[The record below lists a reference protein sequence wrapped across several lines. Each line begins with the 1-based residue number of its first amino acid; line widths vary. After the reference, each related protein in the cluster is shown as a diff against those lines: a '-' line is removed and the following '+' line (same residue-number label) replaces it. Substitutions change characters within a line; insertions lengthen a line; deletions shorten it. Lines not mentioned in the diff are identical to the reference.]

1 MSNQSGII
9 NKTAYKLWRVPAIL
23 LSYLFHPVFVPVYF
37 MLFLLYVHPI
47 HFLGYTSR
55 ERLLILLQA
64 VSMFSFF
71 PLVTVGLLKALGFIS
86 SIQLREQ
93 KDRIIPLVASGIWY
107 FWIWYVWKNMPGHA
121 VVAIQYALGIWL
133 SSIAALML
141 NTRFKISLHTLALGV
156 TLCILLRPT
165 FFRLTEVRKW
175 KKGPTALLLMIVSLL
190 VILFPVALLLQ
201 MLSGKL
207 TYALEHSGELVTSLK
222 QVVAEIEMRY
232 HVVILSEANINRVG
246 EWMASLLP
254 RMLGATFN
262 SLSTIFFLYFI
273 LYFLFT
279 QGRAF
284 EKALVQYL
292 PFRADNVGLLEKEV
306 HSMVVAN
313 AVGIPVVAFAQ
324 GIVGLIGYWLIG
336 VKEPFFWFGITC
348 IAGMLPVIG
357 AALAYIPLIIIFLAN
372 GQMGQGIAMFF
383 FGFGVIGTVDNFLR
397 FTLLRKIGDVHPLVT
412 VFGVIAG
419 LSLFGFIGLI
429 FGPLLIS
436 LLLLLIR
443 IYRSEFVVKH
453 GAIG

>member
-1 MSNQSGII
+1 MQPII
-9 NKTAYKLWRVPAIL
+9 DANRVRQ
-23 LSYLFHPVFVPVYF
+23 
-37 MLFLLYVHPI
+37 LFLI
-47 HFLGYTSR
+47 A
-55 ERLLILLQA
+55 LILLIGVVLFQELA
-64 VSMFSFF
+64 FYI
-71 PLVTVGLLKALGFIS
+71 PALLGAL
-86 SIQLREQ
+86 
-93 KDRIIPLVASGIWY
+93 
-107 FWIWYVWKNMPGHA
+107 
-121 VVAIQYALGIWL
+121 
-133 SSIAALML
+133 
-141 NTRFKISLHTLALGV
+141 TLY
-156 TLCILLRPT
+156 ILFRST
-165 FFRLTEVRKW
+165 FFRLTELRKW
-175 KKGPTALLLMIVSLL
+175 KKGPTALLLMIISLL
-190 VILFPVALLLQ
+190 MILFPIALLLQ

-207 TYALEHSGELVTSLK
+207 TYALEHSGELVASLK
-222 QVVAEIEMRY
+222 QVVAEIETRY
-232 HVVILSEANINRVG
+232 HIVILSETNINKVG

-262 SLSTIFFLYFI
+262 SLSIIFFLYFI

-284 EKALVQYL
+284 EKALVQYM

-306 HSMVVAN
+306 HSLVVAN
-313 AVGIPVVAFAQ
+313 AVGIPVVAFVQ
-324 GIVGLIGYWLIG
+324 GVVGLIGYWLIG

-372 GQMGQGIAMFF
+372 GQMSQGIAMFF
-383 FGFGVIGTVDNFLR
+383 FGFGIIGTVDNVMR

-436 LLLLLIR
+436 LLLLLVR

-453 GAIG
+453 GVIG

>member
-1 MSNQSGII
+1 MQPII
-9 NKTAYKLWRVPAIL
+9 EANRVRQ
-23 LSYLFHPVFVPVYF
+23 
-37 MLFLLYVHPI
+37 LFLMA
-47 HFLGYTSR
+47 
-55 ERLLILLQA
+55 LILLIGI
-64 VSMFSFF
+64 VLFRELSFYI
-71 PLVTVGLLKALGFIS
+71 PALLGAL
-86 SIQLREQ
+86 
-93 KDRIIPLVASGIWY
+93 
-107 FWIWYVWKNMPGHA
+107 
-121 VVAIQYALGIWL
+121 
-133 SSIAALML
+133 
-141 NTRFKISLHTLALGV
+141 TLY
-156 TLCILLRPT
+156 ILLRST
-165 FFRLTEVRKW
+165 FFRLTELRKW
-175 KKGPTALLLMIVSLL
+175 KKGPTALLLMMVSLL
-190 VILFPVALLLQ
+190 MILFPVALLLQ

-207 TYALEHSGELVTSLK
+207 TYALEHSGELVISLK
-222 QVVAEIEMRY
+222 QVVAEIETRY
-232 HVVILSEANINRVG
+232 HIVILSEANINKVG

-284 EKALVQYL
+284 EKALAQYM

-324 GIVGLIGYWLIG
+324 GVIGLVGYLLIG

-372 GQMGQGIAMFF
+372 GQMGQGVAMFV

-443 IYRSEFVVKH
+443 IYRSEFVGKYQ
-453 GAIG
+453 AIG

>member
-1 MSNQSGII
+1 MQPII
-9 NKTAYKLWRVPAIL
+9 EANRVRQ
-23 LSYLFHPVFVPVYF
+23 
-37 MLFLLYVHPI
+37 LFLMA
-47 HFLGYTSR
+47 
-55 ERLLILLQA
+55 LILLIGI
-64 VSMFSFF
+64 VLFRELSFYI
-71 PLVTVGLLKALGFIS
+71 PALLGAL
-86 SIQLREQ
+86 
-93 KDRIIPLVASGIWY
+93 
-107 FWIWYVWKNMPGHA
+107 
-121 VVAIQYALGIWL
+121 
-133 SSIAALML
+133 
-141 NTRFKISLHTLALGV
+141 TLY
-156 TLCILLRPT
+156 ILLRST
-165 FFRLTEVRKW
+165 FFRLTELRKW
-175 KKGPTALLLMIVSLL
+175 KKGPTALLLMMVSLL
-190 VILFPVALLLQ
+190 MILFPIALLLQ

-207 TYALEHSGELVTSLK
+207 TYALEHSGELVASLK
-222 QVVAEIEMRY
+222 QVVAEIETRY
-232 HVVILSEANINRVG
+232 HIVILSEANINKVG

-284 EKALVQYL
+284 EKALAQYM

-324 GIVGLIGYWLIG
+324 GVIGLVGYLLIG

-372 GQMGQGIAMFF
+372 GQMGQGIAMFV

-443 IYRSEFVVKH
+443 IYRSEFVGKH
-453 GAIG
+453 QAIG

>member
-1 MSNQSGII
+1 MQPII
-9 NKTAYKLWRVPAIL
+9 EANRVRQ
-23 LSYLFHPVFVPVYF
+23 
-37 MLFLLYVHPI
+37 LFLMV
-47 HFLGYTSR
+47 
-55 ERLLILLQA
+55 LILLIGI
-64 VSMFSFF
+64 VLFRELSFYI
-71 PLVTVGLLKALGFIS
+71 PALLGAL
-86 SIQLREQ
+86 
-93 KDRIIPLVASGIWY
+93 
-107 FWIWYVWKNMPGHA
+107 
-121 VVAIQYALGIWL
+121 
-133 SSIAALML
+133 
-141 NTRFKISLHTLALGV
+141 TLY
-156 TLCILLRPT
+156 ILLRST
-165 FFRLTEVRKW
+165 FFRLTELRKW
-175 KKGPTALLLMIVSLL
+175 KKGPTALLLMMVSLL
-190 VILFPVALLLQ
+190 MILFPVALLLQ

-207 TYALEHSGELVTSLK
+207 TYALEHSGELVASLK
-222 QVVAEIEMRY
+222 QVVAEIETRY
-232 HVVILSEANINRVG
+232 HIVILSEANINKVG

-284 EKALVQYL
+284 EKALAQYM

-324 GIVGLIGYWLIG
+324 GVIGLVGYLLIG

-372 GQMGQGIAMFF
+372 GQMGQGVAMFV

-443 IYRSEFVVKH
+443 IYRSGFVVKH
-453 GAIG
+453 RAIG

>member
-1 MSNQSGII
+1 MQPII
-9 NKTAYKLWRVPAIL
+9 EANRVRQ
-23 LSYLFHPVFVPVYF
+23 
-37 MLFLLYVHPI
+37 LFLMV
-47 HFLGYTSR
+47 
-55 ERLLILLQA
+55 LILLIGI
-64 VSMFSFF
+64 VLFRELSFYI
-71 PLVTVGLLKALGFIS
+71 PALLGAL
-86 SIQLREQ
+86 
-93 KDRIIPLVASGIWY
+93 
-107 FWIWYVWKNMPGHA
+107 
-121 VVAIQYALGIWL
+121 
-133 SSIAALML
+133 
-141 NTRFKISLHTLALGV
+141 TLY
-156 TLCILLRPT
+156 ILLRST
-165 FFRLTEVRKW
+165 FFRLTELRKW
-175 KKGPTALLLMIVSLL
+175 KKGPTALLLMMVSLL
-190 VILFPVALLLQ
+190 MILFPVALLLQ

-207 TYALEHSGELVTSLK
+207 TYALEHSGELVASLK
-222 QVVAEIEMRY
+222 QVVAEIETRY
-232 HVVILSEANINRVG
+232 HIVILSEANINKVG

-284 EKALVQYL
+284 EKALAQYM

-324 GIVGLIGYWLIG
+324 GVIGLVGYLLIG

-372 GQMGQGIAMFF
+372 GQMGQGIAMFV
-383 FGFGVIGTVDNFLR
+383 FGFGVIGTIDNFLR

-443 IYRSEFVVKH
+443 IYRSEFVGKH
-453 GAIG
+453 QTIG

>member
-1 MSNQSGII
+1 M
-9 NKTAYKLWRVPAIL
+9 
-23 LSYLFHPVFVPVYF
+23 
-37 MLFLLYVHPI
+37 M
-47 HFLGYTSR
+47 
-55 ERLLILLQA
+55 
-64 VSMFSFF
+64 
-71 PLVTVGLLKALGFIS
+71 
-86 SIQLREQ
+86 
-93 KDRIIPLVASGIWY
+93 
-107 FWIWYVWKNMPGHA
+107 
-121 VVAIQYALGIWL
+121 
-133 SSIAALML
+133 
-141 NTRFKISLHTLALGV
+141 
-156 TLCILLRPT
+156 
-165 FFRLTEVRKW
+165 
-175 KKGPTALLLMIVSLL
+175 VSLL
-190 VILFPVALLLQ
+190 MILFPVALLLQ

-222 QVVAEIEMRY
+222 QVVAEIETRY
-232 HVVILSEANINRVG
+232 HIVILSEANINKVG

-284 EKALVQYL
+284 EKALAQYM

-324 GIVGLIGYWLIG
+324 GVIGLVGYLLIG

-372 GQMGQGIAMFF
+372 GQMGQGIAMFV

-443 IYRSEFVVKH
+443 IYRSEFVGKH
-453 GAIG
+453 QAIG

>member
-1 MSNQSGII
+1 MQPII
-9 NKTAYKLWRVPAIL
+9 EANRVRQ
-23 LSYLFHPVFVPVYF
+23 
-37 MLFLLYVHPI
+37 LFLMV
-47 HFLGYTSR
+47 
-55 ERLLILLQA
+55 LILLIGI
-64 VSMFSFF
+64 VLFRELSFYI
-71 PLVTVGLLKALGFIS
+71 PALLGAL
-86 SIQLREQ
+86 
-93 KDRIIPLVASGIWY
+93 
-107 FWIWYVWKNMPGHA
+107 
-121 VVAIQYALGIWL
+121 
-133 SSIAALML
+133 
-141 NTRFKISLHTLALGV
+141 TLY
-156 TLCILLRPT
+156 ILLRST
-165 FFRLTEVRKW
+165 FFRLTELRKW
-175 KKGPTALLLMIVSLL
+175 KKGPTALLLMMVSLL
-190 VILFPVALLLQ
+190 MILFPVALLLQ

-207 TYALEHSGELVTSLK
+207 TYALEHSGELVASLK
-222 QVVAEIEMRY
+222 QVVAEIETRY
-232 HVVILSEANINRVG
+232 HIVILSEANINKVG

-284 EKALVQYL
+284 EKALAQYM

-324 GIVGLIGYWLIG
+324 GVIGLVGYLLIG

-372 GQMGQGIAMFF
+372 GQMGQGIAMFV

-443 IYRSEFVVKH
+443 IYRSEFVGKH
-453 GAIG
+453 QAIG

>member
-1 MSNQSGII
+1 MQPII
-9 NKTAYKLWRVPAIL
+9 EANRVRQ
-23 LSYLFHPVFVPVYF
+23 
-37 MLFLLYVHPI
+37 LFLMA
-47 HFLGYTSR
+47 
-55 ERLLILLQA
+55 LILLIGI
-64 VSMFSFF
+64 VLFRELSFYI
-71 PLVTVGLLKALGFIS
+71 PALLGAL
-86 SIQLREQ
+86 
-93 KDRIIPLVASGIWY
+93 
-107 FWIWYVWKNMPGHA
+107 
-121 VVAIQYALGIWL
+121 
-133 SSIAALML
+133 
-141 NTRFKISLHTLALGV
+141 TLY
-156 TLCILLRPT
+156 ILLRST
-165 FFRLTEVRKW
+165 FFRLTELRKW
-175 KKGPTALLLMIVSLL
+175 KKGPTALLLMMVSLL
-190 VILFPVALLLQ
+190 MILFPVALLLQ

-207 TYALEHSGELVTSLK
+207 TYALEHSGELVISLK
-222 QVVAEIEMRY
+222 QVVAKIETRY
-232 HVVILSEANINRVG
+232 HIVILSEANINKVG

-284 EKALVQYL
+284 EKALAQYM

-324 GIVGLIGYWLIG
+324 GVIGLVGYLLIG

-372 GQMGQGIAMFF
+372 GQMGQGIAMFV
-383 FGFGVIGTVDNFLR
+383 FGFGVIGTIDNFLR

-443 IYRSEFVVKH
+443 IYRSEFVGKH
-453 GAIG
+453 RAIG

>member
-1 MSNQSGII
+1 MQPII
-9 NKTAYKLWRVPAIL
+9 EANRVRQ
-23 LSYLFHPVFVPVYF
+23 
-37 MLFLLYVHPI
+37 LFLMA
-47 HFLGYTSR
+47 
-55 ERLLILLQA
+55 LILLIGI
-64 VSMFSFF
+64 VLFRELSFYI
-71 PLVTVGLLKALGFIS
+71 PALLGAL
-86 SIQLREQ
+86 
-93 KDRIIPLVASGIWY
+93 
-107 FWIWYVWKNMPGHA
+107 
-121 VVAIQYALGIWL
+121 
-133 SSIAALML
+133 
-141 NTRFKISLHTLALGV
+141 TLY
-156 TLCILLRPT
+156 ILLRST
-165 FFRLTEVRKW
+165 FFRLTELRKW
-175 KKGPTALLLMIVSLL
+175 KKGPTALLLMMVSLL
-190 VILFPVALLLQ
+190 MILFPVALLLQ

-207 TYALEHSGELVTSLK
+207 TYALEHSGELVASLK
-222 QVVAEIEMRY
+222 QVVAEIETRY
-232 HVVILSEANINRVG
+232 HIVILSEANINKVG

-284 EKALVQYL
+284 EKALAQYM

-324 GIVGLIGYWLIG
+324 GVIGLVGYLLIG

-372 GQMGQGIAMFF
+372 GQMGQGIAMFV

-443 IYRSEFVVKH
+443 IYRSEFVGKH
-453 GAIG
+453 RAIG

>member
-1 MSNQSGII
+1 MQPII
-9 NKTAYKLWRVPAIL
+9 EANRVRQ
-23 LSYLFHPVFVPVYF
+23 
-37 MLFLLYVHPI
+37 LFLMA
-47 HFLGYTSR
+47 
-55 ERLLILLQA
+55 LILLIGI
-64 VSMFSFF
+64 VLFRELSFYI
-71 PLVTVGLLKALGFIS
+71 PALLGAL
-86 SIQLREQ
+86 
-93 KDRIIPLVASGIWY
+93 
-107 FWIWYVWKNMPGHA
+107 
-121 VVAIQYALGIWL
+121 
-133 SSIAALML
+133 
-141 NTRFKISLHTLALGV
+141 TLY
-156 TLCILLRPT
+156 ILLRST
-165 FFRLTEVRKW
+165 FFRLTELRKW
-175 KKGPTALLLMIVSLL
+175 KKGPTALLLMMVSLL
-190 VILFPVALLLQ
+190 MILFPIALLLQ

-207 TYALEHSGELVTSLK
+207 TYALEHSGELVASLK
-222 QVVAEIEMRY
+222 QVVAEIETRY
-232 HVVILSEANINRVG
+232 HIVILSEANINKVG

-284 EKALVQYL
+284 EKALAQYM

-324 GIVGLIGYWLIG
+324 GVIGLVGYLLIG

-372 GQMGQGIAMFF
+372 GQMGQGIAMFV
-383 FGFGVIGTVDNFLR
+383 FGFGVIGTIDNFLR

-443 IYRSEFVVKH
+443 IYRSEFVGKH

>member
-1 MSNQSGII
+1 
-9 NKTAYKLWRVPAIL
+9 
-23 LSYLFHPVFVPVYF
+23 
-37 MLFLLYVHPI
+37 
-47 HFLGYTSR
+47 
-55 ERLLILLQA
+55 
-64 VSMFSFF
+64 
-71 PLVTVGLLKALGFIS
+71 
-86 SIQLREQ
+86 
-93 KDRIIPLVASGIWY
+93 
-107 FWIWYVWKNMPGHA
+107 
-121 VVAIQYALGIWL
+121 
-133 SSIAALML
+133 
-141 NTRFKISLHTLALGV
+141 
-156 TLCILLRPT
+156 
-165 FFRLTEVRKW
+165 
-175 KKGPTALLLMIVSLL
+175 
-190 VILFPVALLLQ
+190 

-207 TYALEHSGELVTSLK
+207 TYALEHSGELVASLK
-222 QVVAEIEMRY
+222 QVVAEIETRY
-232 HVVILSEANINRVG
+232 HIVILSEANINKVG

-284 EKALVQYL
+284 EKALVQYM

-306 HSMVVAN
+306 HSLVVAN

-324 GIVGLIGYWLIG
+324 GVVGLIGYWLIG

-383 FGFGVIGTVDNFLR
+383 FGFGIIGTVDNVMR

-436 LLLLLIR
+436 LLLLLVR

-453 GAIG
+453 GVIG

>member
-1 MSNQSGII
+1 MQPII
-9 NKTAYKLWRVPAIL
+9 EANRVRQ
-23 LSYLFHPVFVPVYF
+23 
-37 MLFLLYVHPI
+37 LFLMA
-47 HFLGYTSR
+47 
-55 ERLLILLQA
+55 LILLIGI
-64 VSMFSFF
+64 VLFRELSFYI
-71 PLVTVGLLKALGFIS
+71 PALLGAL
-86 SIQLREQ
+86 
-93 KDRIIPLVASGIWY
+93 
-107 FWIWYVWKNMPGHA
+107 
-121 VVAIQYALGIWL
+121 
-133 SSIAALML
+133 
-141 NTRFKISLHTLALGV
+141 TLY
-156 TLCILLRPT
+156 ILLRST
-165 FFRLTEVRKW
+165 FFRLTELRKW
-175 KKGPTALLLMIVSLL
+175 KKGPTALLLMMVSLL
-190 VILFPVALLLQ
+190 MILFPVALLLQ

-207 TYALEHSGELVTSLK
+207 TYALEHSGELVISLK
-222 QVVAEIEMRY
+222 QVVAEIETRY
-232 HVVILSEANINRVG
+232 HIVILSEANINKVG

-284 EKALVQYL
+284 EKALAQYM

-324 GIVGLIGYWLIG
+324 GVIGLVGYLLIG

-372 GQMGQGIAMFF
+372 GQMGQGVAMFV

-453 GAIG
+453 RAIG

>member
-1 MSNQSGII
+1 MQPII
-9 NKTAYKLWRVPAIL
+9 EANRVRQ
-23 LSYLFHPVFVPVYF
+23 
-37 MLFLLYVHPI
+37 LFLMA
-47 HFLGYTSR
+47 
-55 ERLLILLQA
+55 LILLIGI
-64 VSMFSFF
+64 VLFRELSFYI
-71 PLVTVGLLKALGFIS
+71 PALLGAL
-86 SIQLREQ
+86 
-93 KDRIIPLVASGIWY
+93 
-107 FWIWYVWKNMPGHA
+107 
-121 VVAIQYALGIWL
+121 
-133 SSIAALML
+133 
-141 NTRFKISLHTLALGV
+141 TLY
-156 TLCILLRPT
+156 ILLRST
-165 FFRLTEVRKW
+165 FFRLTELRKW
-175 KKGPTALLLMIVSLL
+175 KKGPTALLLMMVSLL
-190 VILFPVALLLQ
+190 MILFPVALLLQ

-207 TYALEHSGELVTSLK
+207 TYALEHSGELVASLK
-222 QVVAEIEMRY
+222 QVVAEIETRY
-232 HVVILSEANINRVG
+232 HIVILSEANINKVG

-284 EKALVQYL
+284 EKALAQYM

-324 GIVGLIGYWLIG
+324 GVIGLVGYLLIG

-372 GQMGQGIAMFF
+372 GQMGQGIAMFV

-443 IYRSEFVVKH
+443 IYRSEFVGKH
-453 GAIG
+453 QAIG